1 MQILKYI
8 VYLFRLFVFCEL
20 YLRVAYFMAFE
31 KCSLSS
37 VLIPIPFALI
47 LSFVAVAPVFFVT
60 VSYVVVLFFCDY
72 RREHLAVFC
81 LVLFS
86 LTNFLLGLI
95 FFRVLSSSSVLL
107 FFCILFGVSILE
119 TLLYLLWRTF
129 YEKFPKLKLD
139 VQ

>member
-60 VSYVVVLFFCDY
+60 VSYVVVLFFAITEENTSRFFVWY
-72 RREHLAVFC
+72 F
-81 LVLFS
+81 
-86 LTNFLLGLI
+86 FLLQTFSWG
-95 FFRVLSSSSVLL
+95 L
-107 FFCILFGVSILE
+107 FFFVCSRPPRFFCFSAFSSEFRFWKHYCICFGELSMKN
-119 TLLYLLWRTF
+119 F
-129 YEKFPKLKLD
+129 
-139 VQ
+139 QS